1 MNKPNSPKL
10 SPKLTHLLSKDTG
23 VINFDSFGNAS
34 HITCHNVQPQY
45 NKHSNHILG
54 QFSTTYFESAKKNI
68 INFFPQFPVIE
79 FVPGGGTQANKRAI
93 LGSISKKPKFISQGK
108 KRNIILVGSIEHKSI
123 LDYIVPSL
131 VSNDYIV
138 ISIPCDIGGIISYT
152 ELEKLLEKHNE
163 TICMVSIM
171 SVNNETGIIQPID
184 KYAELI
190 HTKKYGSDIIFHSD
204 ITQGFCQFWQLHTE
218 INDSHKIPDIVTFS
232 GYKLGGP
239 YQGVVLSKYKLADDY
254 FGTVDIQSICRLSL
268 IICDTLRDFMNVNI
282 KYLQIK
288 KYMIEQLQNIFS
300 KLNVEYKFLT
310 NIDNSVNNAVSL
322 LLFGYQSTVIQHML
336 SNDNICIGIGSA
348 CQNNINNNK
357 NGYGSYVIKQMGYHN
372 DVTYNLIRITWNNN
386 VYVNIG
392 DNIHNRCQ
400 EDQEN
405 YYEYVD
411 IFVEHLYKIIE
422 KLKPIVLVPTQILRV
437 SDVNKFPLKLSHQ
450 NIQNRPEK
458 NNLKEIKYVINVSD
472 EFTVQPNK
480 TDSSDVVMHKLKI
493 SIGETYLKGEN
504 RETFI
509 NHLICDIK
517 NRINNIKIKNEKTFL
532 IMTYPDGHADD
543 LNNCIPI
550 LTKIPGIS
558 LIVPLQ
564 CFKFNKSLSED
575 QLYEKIYKLLEQN
588 YQNGKSI
595 CIRTSVD
602 KKSFD
607 NNSSHFNKVLGTMM
621 VTRSTSPV
629 NLKNPDIEYCI
640 NILSNLVE
648 ISTKKYKG
656 VDGLPLKSIGLAEII
671 MTPDN
676 VLRSIVAAIQ
686 MSIRGVNII
695 CNMINVDEESINM
708 FKKIVEKIN
717 PYVQYIISNSNS
729 NIGDIFST
737 LSNDLVLYELNHANN
752 LVHLSE
758 LKQYGLIYRKYIT
771 AITCHMS
778 FDDIKKFIFKFD
790 RVEVDKIICDD
801 IIVMTNKN
809 DNINGYLSMISGG
822 IDSPISTNIM
832 NKLIK
837 QNQNNQNNQNNQIGQ
852 ISQVG
857 QVGHVGQV
865 DQVGQVGQVGQI
877 NQMKLVHFTALID
890 KINVV
895 KELRD
900 KIDMSLELF
909 VVEFGDLQ
917 HEITKVCPENYRTI
931 LFKIFMVKIA
941 NKIAKQNNL
950 SGIIMGNSIGQVASQ
965 TYQNLVITDK
975 FSDLPIYN
983 PLLGISKCDIIDEA
997 RLINTYEDS
1006 ICTGTN
1012 DCCVMYLP
1020 KHPVLNAKYGV
1031 AKKFVD
1037 MFDNFMDYVVIHKI

>member
-10 SPKLTHLLSKDTG
+10 SYLLSKDTG

-34 HITCHNVQPQY
+34 HITCHNVQPLY

-54 QFSTTYFESAKKNI
+54 QFSTTHFESAKKNI
-68 INFFPQFPVIE
+68 INFFLHYSVIE

-131 VSNDYIV
+131 VSNDYVV
-138 ISIPCDIGGIISYT
+138 ISIPCDINGIISYT

-171 SVNNETGIIQPID
+171 NVNNETGIIQPIHQF
-184 KYAELI
+184 AELV
-190 HTKKYGSDIIFHSD
+190 HTKNYCNNIIFHSD
-204 ITQGFCQFWQLHTE
+204 ITQGFCQFCQLHTE

-239 YQGVVLSKYKLADDY
+239 YQGVVLSKYKLTDDY
-254 FGTVDIQSICRLSL
+254 FGTVDVQSICRLSL
-268 IICDTLRDFMNVNI
+268 IICDTLRDFININI

-288 KYMIEQLQNIFS
+288 KYMIEQLQNIFG

-348 CQNNINNNK
+348 CQNNININNNK
-357 NGYGSYVIKQMGYHN
+357 NGNNGSHVIKQMGYHD
-372 DVTYNLIRITWNNN
+372 DVTYNLMRITWNNN
-386 VYVNIG
+386 VYVNIS
-392 DNIHNRCQ
+392 DNIHGNNRCQ

-437 SDVNKFPLKLSHQ
+437 NDVSKFPSKLSHQ
-450 NIQNRPEK
+450 KMQNQIEKKNIQD
-458 NNLKEIKYVINVSD
+458 IKYITNISD
-472 EFTVQPNK
+472 ESTVQPNK
-480 TDSSDVVMHKLKI
+480 IDSSDIIIHKLKI

-509 NHLICDIK
+509 NHLINDIK
-517 NRINNIKIKNEKTFL
+517 NRINNVKIKNEKTFL
-532 IMTYPDGHADD
+532 IITYPDGHPDD

-564 CFKFNKSLSED
+564 CFKFNKSMSED
-575 QLYEKIYKLLEQN
+575 QLCEKIYKLLEQI
-588 YQNGKSI
+588 YQSGKSI

-607 NNSSHFNKVLGTMM
+607 NNSSHFNKIFGTMM
-621 VTRSTSPV
+621 VTRLTSHV

-640 NILSNLVE
+640 NILSNIVE
-648 ISTKKYKG
+648 VSTKKYKG
-656 VDGLPLKSIGLAEII
+656 IDGLPLKSIGLAEII

-695 CNMINVDEESINM
+695 CNMLNVNEESINM

-717 PYVQYIISNSNS
+717 PYVQYIISNSNL

-737 LSNDLVLYELNHANN
+737 LSNDLVLYESNHSNN
-752 LVHLSE
+752 LVHLNE

-771 AITCHMS
+771 AITSHMS
-778 FDDIKKFIFKFD
+778 FDDIKKFIFRFD
-790 RVEVDKIICDD
+790 KVEVDKIICDD
-801 IIVMTNKN
+801 IFVMTNK
-809 DNINGYLSMISGG
+809 DNSMNGYLSMISGG

-837 QNQNNQNNQNNQIGQ
+837 QKYNNHHNHHNHHNQIGQ
-852 ISQVG
+852 ISQIG
-857 QVGHVGQV
+857 QMNH
-865 DQVGQVGQVGQI
+865 
-877 NQMKLVHFTALID
+877 MKLIHFTALID

-900 KIDMSLELF
+900 KIDISLELF
-909 VVEFGDLQ
+909 VVEFGNLQ

-941 NKIAKQNNL
+941 NEIAKQNNL

-965 TYQNLVITDK
+965 TYQNLVITDN

-983 PLLGISKCDIIDEA
+983 PLLGTSKCDIINEA

-1031 AKKFVD
+1031 VKKFVD
-1037 MFDNFMDYVVIHKI
+1037 MFDNFMDYIVIHKI